1 MPTDYKEASRKEA
14 EQIAR
19 TLEQL
24 DNLLDSGRLDTV
36 YATDV
41 SGLRAKVSELLKSF
55 NTNLQNLAEVD
66 RADVFKTDPTL
77 AGRRYFLIG
86 EIEGAKI
93 MFDSDV
99 LPALTRLTRRIVE
112 QAKAAPPTE
121 LDVSALPPPSSGERW
136 TVQRVVDAAERL
148 MEQGTKAVEAATKG
162 YALVKA
168 LGLLVGIPI
177 P

>member
-14 EQIAR
+14 EQIAK
-19 TLEQL
+19 TLKQL
-24 DNLLDSGRLDTV
+24 DTLLETDRLDTV
-36 YATDV
+36 YATDA
-41 SGLRAKVSELLKSF
+41 SELRAKVSELLRSF
-55 NTNLQNLAEVD
+55 NTSLQNLAEVD

-77 AGRRYFLIG
+77 AGRRYVLIG
-86 EIEGAKI
+86 DLEAAKI
-93 MFDSDV
+93 VFDSEV
-99 LPALTRLTRRIVE
+99 LPALARLTSRIVE
-112 QAKAAPPTE
+112 QAKADPPAT
-121 LDVSALPPPSSGERW
+121 LDVSALPPAPSGERW

-148 MEQGTKAVEAATKG
+148 IEQGTKAVGAATKG

>member
-19 TLEQL
+19 TLKQL
-24 DNLLDSGRLDTV
+24 DTLLDSGRLDTV
-36 YATDV
+36 YATDA
-41 SGLRAKVSELLKSF
+41 GDLRAKVSELLKSF
-55 NTNLQNLAEVD
+55 KTNLQNLSEVD
-66 RADVFKTDPTL
+66 RADVFRTDPTL
-77 AGRRYFLIG
+77 AGRRYLLIG
-86 EIEGAKI
+86 ELESAKI
-93 MFDSDV
+93 VFDSDV
-99 LPALTRLTRRIVE
+99 LPALTRLTSRIVE
-112 QAKAAPPTE
+112 QAKAAPPAE
-121 LDVSALPPPSSGERW
+121 LDVSALPPPPSGERW

-148 MEQGTKAVEAATKG
+148 MEQGAKAVEAATKG